1 VAAELRDALGIE
13 ADLVAGAGGTFDV
26 TVDGKRI
33 FSKAQTGRFPEP
45 GEVAGLVRKLKGA
58 TVGSS
63 EE

>member
-1 VAAELRDALGIE
+1 MAAELRDAFGIE
-13 ADLVAGAGGTFDV
+13 ADLIPGAGGTFDV

-63 EE
+63 NE